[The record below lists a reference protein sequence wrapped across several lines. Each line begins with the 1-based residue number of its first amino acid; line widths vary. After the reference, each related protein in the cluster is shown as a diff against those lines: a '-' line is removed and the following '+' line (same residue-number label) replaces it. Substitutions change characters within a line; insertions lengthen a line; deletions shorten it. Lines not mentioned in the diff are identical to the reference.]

1 MTPEEM
7 KIWHQ
12 QQDALRMAE
21 QSIGRVFRKTTQE
34 VEVLDIRDKVLQE
47 AWDEGSDERTKYM
60 LIQEQLIANKQLLS
74 DMHELD
80 DEDE

>member
-60 LIQEQLIANKQLLS
+60 LIQEQLIANKQLLA

>member
-12 QQDALRMAE
+12 QQTALSMTQ
-21 QSIGRVFRKTTQE
+21 QSVGRGYRKTTQA
-34 VEVLDIRDKVLQE
+34 VEVLDIRGKDLQE
-47 AWDEGSDERTKYM
+47 AWDEGSAERTDYM
-60 LIQEQLIANKQLLS
+60 LIQEQLIANKQLLA